1 MNLVIYSFGG
11 VMDLFEYQGKSL
23 YQKFNINH
31 PNSKLIK
38 NLNDLNDPID
48 LNFPVVVK
56 AQVQV
61 GGRGKAGGIKVAK
74 DINEL
79 TQYSEEILGMDI
91 KGHKVEILLLEEASN
106 ILEEY
111 YISFTLDRSEKK
123 YLIMLSA
130 KGGMDIEQVAEENP
144 DDLIKFHVSPSE
156 KLTSSTIS
164 ELINKANLNKDH
176 EESLSEIIENLY
188 LMFTEGDC
196 DLVEVNPLA
205 ITDNGVMA
213 LDSKVSL
220 DMNAKYKHP
229 YFDDFEQEIPIPE
242 SEKNAKEK
250 GLNFIKL
257 DGSVGIIGN
266 GAGLVMSTL
275 DVVAENGGKAA
286 NFLDIGG
293 GAKAETVSSALEV
306 LEADQNVKSVLINI
320 FGGITRCD
328 LVAEGIIEA
337 TKGKELVWPIIIRLD
352 GTNSLEGLEILRANP
367 NEKIFIEESMDSA
380 AKLAVQKGL

>member
-1 MNLVIYSFGG
+1 
-11 VMDLFEYQGKSL
+11 MDLFEYQGKSL

-38 NLNDLNDPID
+38 NLNDLNYPVN

-144 DDLIKFHVSPSE
+144 DDLVKFHVSPSE

-306 LEADQNVKSVLINI
+306 LDADQNVKSVLINI

-352 GTNSLEGLEILRANP
+352 GTNSLEGLEILKANP

>member
-1 MNLVIYSFGG
+1 
-11 VMDLFEYQGKSL
+11 MDLFEYQGKSL

-38 NLNDLNDPID
+38 NLNDLNDSIN

-74 DINEL
+74 DNTEL
-79 TQYSEEILGMDI
+79 TQYSKEILGMDI

-144 DDLIKFHVSPSE
+144 DDLVKFHVSPSE

-164 ELINKANLNKDH
+164 ELISKANLNKDH

-352 GTNSLEGLEILRANP
+352 GTNSLEGLEILKANP

>member
-1 MNLVIYSFGG
+1 
-11 VMDLFEYQGKSL
+11 MDLFEYQGKSL

-38 NLNDLNDPID
+38 NLNDLNDPIN

-79 TQYSEEILGMDI
+79 SQYSEEILGMDI

-144 DDLIKFHVSPSE
+144 DDLVKFHVSPSE

-176 EESLSEIIENLY
+176 EDSLSEIIENLY

-352 GTNSLEGLEILRANP
+352 GTNSLEGLEILKANP

>member
-1 MNLVIYSFGG
+1 
-11 VMDLFEYQGKSL
+11 MDLFEYQGKSL

-38 NLNDLNDPID
+38 NLNDLNDPIN

-61 GGRGKAGGIKVAK
+61 GGRGKAGGIKVAN

-144 DDLIKFHVSPSE
+144 DDLVKFHVSPSE
-156 KLTSSTIS
+156 KLTTSTIS

>member
-1 MNLVIYSFGG
+1 
-11 VMDLFEYQGKSL
+11 MDLFEFQGKSL

-38 NLNDLNDPID
+38 NLNDLNDPIN

-144 DDLIKFHVSPSE
+144 DDLVKFHVSPSE

>member
-1 MNLVIYSFGG
+1 
-11 VMDLFEYQGKSL
+11 MDLFEYQGKSL

-38 NLNDLNDPID
+38 NLNDLNDPIN

-144 DDLIKFHVSPSE
+144 DDLVKFHISPSE

-328 LVAEGIIEA
+328 LVAEGLIEA

-352 GTNSLEGLEILRANP
+352 GTNSLEGLEILKANP

>member
-1 MNLVIYSFGG
+1 
-11 VMDLFEYQGKSL
+11 MDLFEYQGKSL

-38 NLNDLNDPID
+38 NLNDLNDPIN

-144 DDLIKFHVSPSE
+144 DDLVKFHVSPSE

-306 LEADQNVKSVLINI
+306 LEADENVKSVLINI

-352 GTNSLEGLEILRANP
+352 GTNSLEGLEILKANP

>member
-1 MNLVIYSFGG
+1 
-11 VMDLFEYQGKSL
+11 MDLFEYQGKSL

-38 NLNDLNDPID
+38 NLNDLNDPIN

-111 YISFTLDRSEKK
+111 YVSFTLDRSEKK

-130 KGGMDIEQVAEENP
+130 KGGMDIEQVADENP

>member
-1 MNLVIYSFGG
+1 
-11 VMDLFEYQGKSL
+11 MDLFEYQGKSL

-38 NLNDLNDPID
+38 NLNDLNDPIN

-74 DINEL
+74 DNTEL
-79 TQYSEEILGMDI
+79 TQYSKEILGMDI

-144 DDLIKFHVSPSE
+144 DDLVKFHVSPSE

-352 GTNSLEGLEILRANP
+352 GTNSLEGLEILKANP

>member
-1 MNLVIYSFGG
+1 
-11 VMDLFEYQGKSL
+11 MDLFEYQGKSL

-38 NLNDLNDPID
+38 NLNDLNDPIN

-144 DDLIKFHVSPSE
+144 DDLVKFHVSPSE
-156 KLTSSTIS
+156 KLTSPTIS

-176 EESLSEIIENLY
+176 EESLSEIIQNLY

-205 ITDNGVMA
+205 ITDDGVMA

-352 GTNSLEGLEILRANP
+352 GTNSLEGLEILKENP

>member
-1 MNLVIYSFGG
+1 
-11 VMDLFEYQGKSL
+11 MDLFEYQGKSL

-38 NLNDLNDPID
+38 NLNDLNDPIN

-144 DDLIKFHVSPSE
+144 DDLVKFHVSPSE

-320 FGGITRCD
+320 LGGITRCD

-352 GTNSLEGLEILRANP
+352 GTNSLEGLEILKANP

>member
-1 MNLVIYSFGG
+1 
-11 VMDLFEYQGKSL
+11 MDLFEYQGKSL

-38 NLNDLNDPID
+38 NLNDLDDPIS

-144 DDLIKFHVSPSE
+144 DDLVKFHVSPSD
-156 KLTSSTIS
+156 KLTTSTIS
-164 ELINKANLNKDH
+164 ELIDKANLNKDH
-176 EESLSEIIENLY
+176 EDSLSEIIENLY

-352 GTNSLEGLEILRANP
+352 GTNSLEGLEILKANP

>member
-1 MNLVIYSFGG
+1 
-11 VMDLFEYQGKSL
+11 MDLFEYQGKSL

-38 NLNDLNDPID
+38 NLNDLNNTIN

-79 TQYSEEILGMDI
+79 TQYSKEILGMDI

-144 DDLIKFHVSPSE
+144 DDLVKFHVSPSE
-156 KLTSSTIS
+156 KLTSPTIS

-352 GTNSLEGLEILRANP
+352 GTNSLEGLEILKANP

>member
-1 MNLVIYSFGG
+1 
-11 VMDLFEYQGKSL
+11 MDLFEYQGKSL

-144 DDLIKFHVSPSE
+144 DDLVKFHVSPSE

>member
-1 MNLVIYSFGG
+1 MKIH
-11 VMDLFEYQGKSL
+11 EYQGKEIFRKHNIATPNGIPAFSVEEALEAYKSL
-23 YQKFNINH
+23 K
-31 PNSKLIK
+31 S
-38 NLNDLNDPID
+38 D
-48 LNFPVVVK
+48 VVAVK
-56 AQVQV
+56 AQIHA

-144 DDLIKFHVSPSE
+144 DDLVKFHVSPSE
-156 KLTSSTIS
+156 KLMSSTIS

-176 EESLSEIIENLY
+176 EDSLSEIIENLY

-352 GTNSLEGLEILRANP
+352 GTNSLEGLEILKANP

>member
-1 MNLVIYSFGG
+1 
-11 VMDLFEYQGKSL
+11 MDLFEYQGKSF

-31 PNSKLIK
+31 PNSQLIK
-38 NLNDLNDPID
+38 NLNDLNDPIN

-144 DDLIKFHVSPSE
+144 DDLVKFHISPSE
-156 KLTSSTIS
+156 KLTPSTIS

-196 DLVEVNPLA
+196 DLLEVNPLA

>member
-1 MNLVIYSFGG
+1 
-11 VMDLFEYQGKSL
+11 MDLFEYQGKSL

-38 NLNDLNDPID
+38 NLNDLNDPIN

-144 DDLIKFHVSPSE
+144 DDLVKFHVSPSE

-176 EESLSEIIENLY
+176 EENLSEIIENLY

-352 GTNSLEGLEILRANP
+352 GTNSLEGLEILKANP

>member
-1 MNLVIYSFGG
+1 
-11 VMDLFEYQGKSL
+11 MDLFEYQGKSL

-38 NLNDLNDPID
+38 NLNDLSDPID

-144 DDLIKFHVSPSE
+144 DDLVKFHVSPSE

-275 DVVAENGGKAA
+275 DVVAENGGRAA

>member
-1 MNLVIYSFGG
+1 
-11 VMDLFEYQGKSL
+11 MDLFEYQGKSL

-38 NLNDLNDPID
+38 NLNDLNDPIT
-48 LNFPVVVK
+48 LTFPVVVT

-74 DINEL
+74 DNAEL

-144 DDLIKFHVSPSE
+144 DDLVKFHVSPSE

-352 GTNSLEGLEILRANP
+352 GTNSLEGLEILKANP

>member
-1 MNLVIYSFGG
+1 
-11 VMDLFEYQGKSL
+11 MDLFEYQGKSL

-38 NLNDLNDPID
+38 NLNDLNDPIN

-144 DDLIKFHVSPSE
+144 DDLVKFHVSPSE
-156 KLTSSTIS
+156 KLTSPTIS

-176 EESLSEIIENLY
+176 EESLSEIIQNLY

-205 ITDNGVMA
+205 ITDDGVMA

>member
-1 MNLVIYSFGG
+1 
-11 VMDLFEYQGKSL
+11 MDLFEYQGKSL

-31 PNSKLIK
+31 PKSKLIE
-38 NLNDLNDPID
+38 NLNDLNEPIN
-48 LNFPVVVK
+48 LNFPIVVK

-79 TQYSEEILGMDI
+79 TQHSEEILGMNI

-144 DDLIKFHVSPSE
+144 DDLVKFHVSPSE

>member
-1 MNLVIYSFGG
+1 
-11 VMDLFEYQGKSL
+11 MDLFEYQGKSL

-38 NLNDLNDPID
+38 NLNDLNDPIN

-144 DDLIKFHVSPSE
+144 DDLVKFHISPSE
-156 KLTSSTIS
+156 KLTSSIIS

-306 LEADQNVKSVLINI
+306 LEADKNVKSVLINI

-352 GTNSLEGLEILRANP
+352 GTNSLEGLEILKANP

>member
-1 MNLVIYSFGG
+1 
-11 VMDLFEYQGKSL
+11 MDLFEYQGKSL

-38 NLNDLNDPID
+38 NLNDLNDPIN

-328 LVAEGIIEA
+328 LVAKGIIEA

-352 GTNSLEGLEILRANP
+352 GTNALEGLEILKANP

>member
-1 MNLVIYSFGG
+1 
-11 VMDLFEYQGKSL
+11 MDLFEYQGKSL

-31 PNSKLIK
+31 PNSKLVK

-48 LNFPVVVK
+48 INFPVVVK

-79 TQYSEEILGMDI
+79 KQYSEEILGMDI

>member
-1 MNLVIYSFGG
+1 
-11 VMDLFEYQGKSL
+11 MDLFEFQGKSL
-23 YQKFNINH
+23 YQKFNIDH

-38 NLNDLNDPID
+38 NLNDLNDSIN

-61 GGRGKAGGIKVAK
+61 GGRGKAGGIKVAN

-144 DDLIKFHVSPSE
+144 DDLVKFHVSPSE

-164 ELINKANLNKDH
+164 ELINKANLNKDY

>member
-1 MNLVIYSFGG
+1 
-11 VMDLFEYQGKSL
+11 MDLFEYQGKSL

-38 NLNDLNDPID
+38 NLNDLNDPIN

-79 TQYSEEILGMDI
+79 TQHSEEILGMNI

-144 DDLIKFHVSPSE
+144 DDLVKFHVSPSE

-176 EESLSEIIENLY
+176 EESLSEIIQNLY

-205 ITDNGVMA
+205 ITDDGVMA

>member
-1 MNLVIYSFGG
+1 
-11 VMDLFEYQGKSL
+11 MDLFEYQGKSL

-352 GTNSLEGLEILRANP
+352 GTNALEGLEILKANP

>member
-1 MNLVIYSFGG
+1 
-11 VMDLFEYQGKSL
+11 MDLFEYQGKSL

-38 NLNDLNDPID
+38 NLNDLNDPIN

-144 DDLIKFHVSPSE
+144 DDLVKFHVSPSE

-176 EESLSEIIENLY
+176 EESLSEIIQNLY

-205 ITDNGVMA
+205 ITDDGVMA

-352 GTNSLEGLEILRANP
+352 GTNSLEGLEILKANP

>member
-1 MNLVIYSFGG
+1 
-11 VMDLFEYQGKSL
+11 MDLFEYQGKSL

-38 NLNDLNDPID
+38 NLNDLNDPIN

-61 GGRGKAGGIKVAK
+61 GGRGKAGGIKVAN

-144 DDLIKFHVSPSE
+144 DDLVKFHVSPSE

-352 GTNSLEGLEILRANP
+352 GTNSLEGLEILKANP

>member
-1 MNLVIYSFGG
+1 
-11 VMDLFEYQGKSL
+11 MDLFEYQGKSL

-38 NLNDLNDPID
+38 NLNDLDDPIN

-352 GTNSLEGLEILRANP
+352 GTNSLEGLEILKANP

>member
-1 MNLVIYSFGG
+1 
-11 VMDLFEYQGKSL
+11 MDLFEYQGKSL

-38 NLNDLNDPID
+38 NLNDLNDPIN

-79 TQYSEEILGMDI
+79 SQYSEEILGMDI

-144 DDLIKFHVSPSE
+144 DDLVKFHVSPSE
-156 KLTSSTIS
+156 KLMSSTIS

-176 EESLSEIIENLY
+176 EDSLSEIIENLY

-352 GTNSLEGLEILRANP
+352 GTNSLEGLEILKANP